1 MARLANDRDI
11 TGARALVIDSNPTSR
26 GVMVAQLWEFGMK
39 TVVQCSRVRDALQ
52 RLELSDF
59 DFVLCEHHFGNGSDA
74 GYSGQA
80 LLDDLRRANLL
91 PFSTVFIMV
100 TGEATY
106 AKVSEAAESA
116 LDGYLLKPYSAA
128 SLHDRL
134 SESRRRK
141 NHLGP
146 IFEAVEAGDFE
157 HAASLCMKR
166 FEERGTYWLY
176 AARIGAELLLRVGR
190 HDDAQQLFEAVI
202 QAKTLPWARLG
213 IARAQLEAGKAN
225 KAVVTLEGLIGEDP
239 EFADAYDV
247 LGRAHFD
254 SGNIKAALDTYKTA
268 CELTP
273 SSVARLQKHG
283 MMAFFSGD
291 RETAERVLHR
301 ATVLGVESKMFDLQS
316 LVLLALMYLQSNDG
330 KALQRCRDQLERAL
344 ERDENNP
351 RTRRLARV
359 VGALLLIQ
367 QRQVA
372 QAVED
377 IRAQAQDIRRND
389 FNFEAACNFAALL
402 AALCSTSIDLEEAQ
416 RWIHDLGMRFCGSRG
431 ASELLANAA
440 TPHPPYVDLLRVAHA
455 DVTRMAEQSMSRT
468 LAGDPRG
475 AIEGLLKDGRASC
488 NIKLLDLAHMA
499 LLRHEARIPDAGELR
514 QAIDALRE
522 EWGGTAAR
530 TAIGQDN
537 VRPPGSISLRV
548 ATPAPRP
555 VAAATDVVASVA

>member
-1 MARLANDRDI
+1 MIRSDRDI

-106 AKVSEAAESA
+106 AKVAEAAESA

-128 SLHDRL
+128 ALHDRL

-146 IFEAVEAGDFE
+146 IFEAVESGEFE
-157 HAASLCMKR
+157 RAAQLCLKR
-166 FEERGTYWLY
+166 FDARDSYWLY

-190 HDDAQQLFEAVI
+190 HDDAQKLFESVI
-202 QAKTLPWARLG
+202 EAKTLPWARLG
-213 IARAQLEAGKAN
+213 IARAQLESGKAS
-225 KAVVTLEGLIGEDP
+225 KAVLTLEGLIGDDP

-254 SGNIKAALDTYKTA
+254 SGNIKAALDTYQTA
-268 CELTP
+268 CDLTP
-273 SSVARLQKHG
+273 SSVARLQKFG

-301 ATVLGVESKMFDLQS
+301 ATVLGIESKMFDLQS
-316 LVLLALMYLQSNDG
+316 LVLLALMHLQGNDG

-344 ERDENNP
+344 ERDEANP

-359 VGALLLIQ
+359 AGALLLIQ

-372 QAVED
+372 QAVES
-377 IRAQAQDIRRND
+377 IRAQAQEIRRND

-402 AALCSTSIDLEEAQ
+402 AALCSTSIDLDEAA
-416 RWIHDLGMRFCGSRG
+416 RWIHELGMRFCGSRG

-440 TPHPPYVDLLRVAHA
+440 APHPPYVELLRQAHA
-455 DVTRMAEQSMSRT
+455 EVTRLAEQSMSRT

-475 AIEGLLKDGRASC
+475 AIEGLLQGGRASC
-488 NIKLLDLAHMA
+488 NVKLLDLAHMA
-499 LLRHEARIPDAGELR
+499 LLRHEARIPDAAALR
-514 QAIDALRE
+514 QEIDVLRE
-522 EWGGTAAR
+522 QWGGTAAR
-530 TAIGQDN
+530 TAIGQDTS
-537 VRPPGSISLRV
+537 RPPGSISLRV
-548 ATPAPRP
+548 AAPVASHPAPAP
-555 VAAATDVVASVA
+555 ESVESPA

>member
-1 MARLANDRDI
+1 MIRSDRDI

-39 TVVQCSRVRDALQ
+39 TVVQCSRVKDALQ

-59 DFVLCEHHFGNGSDA
+59 DFVLCEHHFGHTGNNA

-106 AKVSEAAESA
+106 AKVAEAAESA

-128 SLHDRL
+128 ALHDRL

-157 HAASLCMKR
+157 RGARLSLQR
-166 FEERGTYWLY
+166 FEERGSYWLY

-190 HDDAQQLFEAVI
+190 HDEAQHLFEAVI
-202 QAKTLPWARLG
+202 AAKTLPWARLG
-213 IARAQLEAGKAN
+213 IARAQLESGKAAR
-225 KAVVTLEGLIGEDP
+225 AVVTLEGLVGDDP

-254 SGNIKAALDTYKTA
+254 SGNFKAALETYQTA

-283 MMAFFSGD
+283 TMAFFCGD
-291 RETAERVLHR
+291 RETAARALHR
-301 ATVLGVESKMFDLQS
+301 AAVLGIESKMFDLQS
-316 LVLLALMYLQSNDG
+316 LVLLALMHLQNNDG
-330 KALQRCRDQLERAL
+330 KSLQRCRDQLGRAL
-344 ERDENNP
+344 ERDPDNL

-359 VGALLLIQ
+359 VGAVLLIQ
-367 QRQVA
+367 HRQVA
-372 QAVED
+372 QAVDD
-377 IRAQAQDIRRND
+377 IRAQARDIRQAD

-402 AALCSTSIDLEEAQ
+402 AALCATSIDLEEAG
-416 RWIHDLGMRFCGSRG
+416 RWVHDLGMRFCGSRG

-440 TPHPPYVDLLRVAHA
+440 TPHPPYVETLRQAHA
-455 DVTRMAEQSMSRT
+455 EVTRLAEQSMSRT
-468 LAGDPRG
+468 LAGDHRG
-475 AIEGLLKDGRASC
+475 AIEGLLQGGRASC
-488 NIKLLDLAHMA
+488 NVKLLDLAHLA
-499 LLRHEARIPDAGELR
+499 LQRHESRIADADTLR
-514 QAIDALRE
+514 LEIDALRE
-522 EWGGTAAR
+522 QWGGTSAR

-537 VRPPGSISLRV
+537 LRPPGSISLRV
-548 ATPAPRP
+548 APPAPATATP
-555 VAAATDVVASVA
+555 VAEEAG